1 MTFTTEPVPRDPP
14 KSLAAA
20 RGLHVW
26 GAGRMLL
33 FRPGRWFYLDETH
46 FQHTHVFGAS
56 VSTVT
61 KVTCGI
67 VTQVTMQG
75 TLQEAFHCIRSSG
88 GGTECSI
95 ALAAEQ
101 PEPSDTPVQLPFGKR
116 GGF

>member
-1 MTFTTEPVPRDPP
+1 MTSKRLLSRTGPQGPPP

-20 RGLHVW
+20 MPQHVW

-33 FRPGRWFYLDETH
+33 FRPGRWFYPDETH

-75 TLQEAFHCIRSSG
+75 TLQEAFHCIRSCEEEERHS
-88 GGTECSI
+88 
-95 ALAAEQ
+95 
-101 PEPSDTPVQLPFGKR
+101 F
-116 GGF
+116 